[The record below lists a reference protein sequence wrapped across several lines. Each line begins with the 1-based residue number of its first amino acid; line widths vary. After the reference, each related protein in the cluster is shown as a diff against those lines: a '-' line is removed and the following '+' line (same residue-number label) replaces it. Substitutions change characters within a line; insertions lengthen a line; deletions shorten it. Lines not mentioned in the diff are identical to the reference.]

1 MDTVTLI
8 TLADESYAMPLAV
21 MVRSLLEHL
30 PPGRAVR
37 VVVIDGGITPG
48 TMQRLNDS
56 WRDSPNWPL
65 CHIDYVAP
73 LYGGARH
80 LPIWGRLTALT
91 YARLSAADYLPAES
105 RRVILMDSDTLVLA
119 DIGLLA
125 TTDLEGA
132 TVAATQDP
140 YIPFVS
146 SVGGLRQ
153 YAALGLRPDA
163 RYFNAGV
170 MLIDIARWRSERV
183 GQGAFA
189 FIGRHWQ
196 SLQQQ
201 DQDSLNA
208 VLAGRWKELDP
219 RWQVQPRTVNSLG
232 APAVDDPY
240 IVHFSGLLKP
250 WLYPGRD
257 RADALFYHF
266 VDRTA
271 WRGVRPRRTL
281 RSWAMALYDSPLRR
295 VFHPIEKRI
304 LTGWRRIGRKMVA
317 DPTLF
322 ACR

>member
-1 MDTVTLI
+1 MDAVTLI
-8 TLADESYAMPLAV
+8 TIADESYAMPLAV

-37 VVVIDGGITPG
+37 VVVIDGGITRG
-48 TMQRLNDS
+48 TVQRLNDS
-56 WRDSPNWPL
+56 WRDSPIWPL
-65 CHIDYVAP
+65 CQVDYVAP
-73 LYGGARH
+73 LYGGARQ

-91 YARLSAADYLPAES
+91 YARLSAAEYLPTES

-125 TTDLEGA
+125 ATDLEGA

-153 YAALGLRPDA
+153 YAALGLRPGA

-170 MLIDIARWRSERV
+170 MLIDVARWRSERV
-183 GQGAFA
+183 GQSAFA
-189 FIGRHWQ
+189 FIRRHWRT
-196 SLQQQ
+196 LQQH
-201 DQDSLNA
+201 DQDALNA
-208 VLAGRWKELDP
+208 VLAGRWKEIDP
-219 RWQVQPRTVNSLG
+219 RWQAQPRTANSLG
-232 APAVDDPY
+232 APAVNDPY
-240 IVHFSGLLKP
+240 IVHFSGQLKP

-257 RADALFYHF
+257 RADALFYQV

-271 WRGVRPRRTL
+271 WRGDRPPRKL
-281 RSWAMALYDSPLRR
+281 RSWGMALYDSPLRR
-295 VFHPIEKRI
+295 VFHPVEKRI
-304 LTGWRRIGRKMVA
+304 LTLWRRLGRKMVS
-317 DPTLF
+317 DPGLS